1 MRLRK
6 SLAAILMVVSL
17 ATLAYAG
24 QKYPASG
31 LVVKVD
37 PASNFLVVS
46 CNAIPDFMEAM
57 TMRLSVADPKE
68 LNNLSPGTMID
79 FNLIADADSSR
90 AESIRVHSYQGL
102 EPDPLAARRLK
113 LLDRAVRTT
122 ASKPVAI
129 GEAVPD
135 FTLTGQNGR
144 QVTLSSLKGKVVAL
158 DFVYTR
164 CALPNF
170 CFRSSNNFGNL
181 QRRFHEY
188 LAKDLVLLTVTFDP
202 VHDSPDV
209 MEKYARTW
217 KADSKAWHFLTGA
230 EADVRRVCDLFGE
243 DYFPDEAL
251 MDHSLHTAI
260 IDGRGRLVA
269 NLEGNEFTSAQLG
282 DLVQSVLIPNKSTP
296 LSAGRR

>member
-260 IDGRGRLVA
+260 IDRRGRLVA

>member
-1 MRLRK
+1 MRRRK
-6 SLAAILMVVSL
+6 FLATVLIVMSV
-17 ATLAYAG
+17 ATLACAA
-24 QKYPASG
+24 QKYPATG
-31 LVVKVD
+31 LVLKVD
-37 PASNFLVVS
+37 PAHRSIVVS
-46 CNAIPDFMEAM
+46 CNAIPGFMEAM
-57 TMRLSVADPKE
+57 TMPFSVADAKE
-68 LNNLSPGTMID
+68 LDNLRLGAMIE
-79 FNLIADADSSR
+79 FTLVADANSSR

-113 LLDRAVRTT
+113 LLDRASRTG
-122 ASKPVAI
+122 ASKVVSI
-129 GEAVPD
+129 GEVVPD
-135 FTLTGQNGR
+135 FTLAGQDGR
-144 QVTLSSLKGKVVAL
+144 QVTLSKFKGKVVAL

-181 QRRFHEY
+181 QRRFHDH
-188 LAKDLVLLTVTFDP
+188 LAKDLVLLTITFDP

-209 MEKYARTW
+209 MQKYAHTW
-217 KADSKAWHFLTGA
+217 KADSKAWHFLTGS

-260 IDGRGRLVA
+260 IDRRGRLVA

-282 DLVQSVLIPNKSTP
+282 DLIESVLIPGNGTP
-296 LSAGRR
+296 LSAGRP